1 MNEHE
6 HDQSSHN
13 EQKSKCITQHTQ
25 GSLLVEIQLQW
36 LQVTLISVDGPRWKS
51 TGETEDGK
59 KRCKTSTCYEEN
71 GRVEETQKSYCMN
84 LHEAFRK
91 YLGSIIAHYSLLS
104 FTLLTFSFPL
114 FLICRLRYVLVFPKF
129 YASCGEVWKKWGVRP
144 DQMGYL
150 IAMSAD
156 PRFNQL
162 TQLTE
167 KDQETHRDPTFCTSK
182 RR

>member
-1 MNEHE
+1 M
-6 HDQSSHN
+6 
-13 EQKSKCITQHTQ
+13 TQRT
-25 GSLLVEIQLQW
+25 EIQMHYTAHTAQSTWLQW